1 MVTKEETVEETKVES
16 KLPDY
21 ELALIFM
28 PELGEEA
35 LEPLLASI
43 TQFITAKGGAV
54 AEVQQWGKRK
64 LAYPIKHFIE
74 GNYVLMRFK
83 CEPAYNKELE
93 TNLKISEKIIR
104 YLLVKVE

>member
-1 MVTKEETVEETKVES
+1 MVTKEETKTEQELS
-16 KLPDY
+16 DY
-21 ELALIFM
+21 ELVMIFM

-43 TQFITAKGGAV
+43 SQFITGKGGAV
-54 AEVQQWGKRK
+54 AEVQRWGKRK

-74 GNYVLMRFK
+74 GDYVLMRFK
-83 CEPAYNKELE
+83 CEPAHNKELE
-93 TNLKISEKIIR
+93 TNLKISEKIVR

>member
-1 MVTKEETVEETKVES
+1 MVTKEETKTEQELS
-16 KLPDY
+16 DY
-21 ELALIFM
+21 ELVMIFM

-43 TQFITAKGGAV
+43 SQFITGKGGAV
-54 AEVQQWGKRK
+54 AEVQRWGKRK

-74 GNYVLMRFK
+74 GDYVLMHFK
-83 CEPAYNKELE
+83 CEPAHNKELE
-93 TNLKISEKIIR
+93 TNLKISEKIVR